1 MMVPIRDTTARGPM
15 PDTVF
20 QVLMLLLL
28 LLNLVA
34 LLGVL
39 NALNSIRKDF
49 ASGSGVRGAS
59 VGAGAADLSLGT
71 APEQSFAAAP
81 ERSVAQPAASY
92 QPSYAAPEQR
102 QEVATG
108 FVPLSEA
115 APATSAPQSQG
126 QGFGAGSTGPT
137 LRGDEP
143 EEQPFERDG
152 RWWFKRGGEL
162 LVYDEGTGQWVT
174 PQQGG
179 GGGGSAMST
188 ATGTSTFGTAGVA
201 TADAGEGWKCSSCGA
216 VNGSTATTCRMC
228 FSPR

>member
-1 MMVPIRDTTARGPM
+1 M
-15 PDTVF
+15 PDIVF
-20 QVLMLLLL
+20 QLLMLLLL

-39 NALNSIRKDF
+39 NAINAMRKDL
-49 ASGSGVRGAS
+49 ASGPGVTGAS
-59 VGAGAADLSLGT
+59 PRTGGADLSLGT
-71 APEQSFAAAP
+71 APEQSF
-81 ERSVAQPAASY
+81 AQPAASY

-102 QEVATG
+102 QEVSTG
-108 FVPLSEA
+108 FVPMSEA

-126 QGFGAGSTGPT
+126 QGFGGEATGPT

-162 LVYDEGTGQWVT
+162 LVYDEGTGQWVSPGAGAT
-174 PQQGG
+174 
-179 GGGGSAMST
+179 T
-188 ATGTSTFGTAGVA
+188 ATHTTTSFGTAASSVA
-201 TADAGEGWKCSSCGA
+201 TAETAEGWKCSSCGA